1 VLDPLTNFTTRALV
15 RTHYSLALFDHI
27 QRINFVFTEKGGRGD
42 ILLSETDILLR
53 MGIAPGGGGGGGLN
67 HITTNICSKHPFNR
81 SLLGENI
88 PYGMKDT
95 RKDEKEPK

>member
-53 MGIAPGGGGGGGLN
+53 MGIAPGGGGGGRGRS
-67 HITTNICSKHPFNR
+67 ITSPPTYAVNTLSID
-81 SLLGENI
+81 
-88 PYGMKDT
+88 PYLARTYHMA
-95 RKDEKEPK
+95 